1 LTHDSCLFYVLASVA
16 RQQPIAFTEKKIF
29 IDDIASS
36 CTSAMLSLKRTH
48 KAPAPSKTTESEDTD
63 GTVGDYVTVLEDDA
77 PHVLNLCRVQTEGCW
92 P

>member
-1 LTHDSCLFYVLASVA
+1 
-16 RQQPIAFTEKKIF
+16 
-29 IDDIASS
+29 
-36 CTSAMLSLKRTH
+36 MLSLKRTH